1 MSEGVAISIGR
12 FTWDSS
18 NCRGNVSL
26 IPHQLHL
33 LISNGCIVII
43 ILVDYTTLGSDAR

>member
-18 NCRGNVSL
+18 NCRGNMLL
-26 IPHQLHL
+26 ILHQPHL
-33 LISNGCIVII
+33 LIPSGRIVII
-43 ILVDYTTLGSDAR
+43 TLVDHTTLRSDAR